1 MLLEQYK
8 QMAGMVKRM
17 GGIKGLF
24 GKGVCMDVVAC
35 AGLDVA
41 AMAKMWLRPIRF

>member
-24 GKGVCMDVVAC
+24 GKGMCMDVVAP
-35 AGLDVA
+35 AGIC
-41 AMAKMWLRPIRF
+41 RPIMRWQERGCV